1 MPYAVISLF
10 LAINSQTNFPV
21 NIPYLDYHQPTL
33 KAQLAH
39 WWKVVAMTTNPLH
52 STDAPYMPSTY
63 LAAAWTLPLEFSG
76 SMIVYMF
83 LLALCQTKR
92 WVHALVVSVV
102 GVYWQFAIG
111 DALSPYISMF
121 CVGMLLAELS
131 IVFPPPTSSRGHE
144 NTYFNKRNNRSFR
157 QIHQIVCIMA
167 FIVALYLLSAPRLG
181 MKDSWGYI
189 TLATWI
195 PVEYN
200 EDPAKLLVCIG
211 SIILVLVLMYSPTK
225 APIQNTAQALPA
237 QGNGLLEQKHYD
249 AANAPFFQRLFT
261 NRVSQYLGRI
271 SFSLYLW
278 HEPLKAFAGTP
289 YSQATTIIFQNYP
302 AAAATMTTPEALQQ
316 LDRQYYWD
324 YFSFLIP
331 GVFWTT
337 ILVIWVSDVFCRLV
351 DEPSTR
357 FARRLS
363 QWVEK

>member
-1 MPYAVISLF
+1 
-10 LAINSQTNFPV
+10 
-21 NIPYLDYHQPTL
+21 
-33 KAQLAH
+33 
-39 WWKVVAMTTNPLH
+39 MTTNPLH
-52 STDAPYMPSTY
+52 KADPSYGPHVY
-63 LAAAWTLPLEFSG
+63 LAAAWTLPLEFKG

-83 LLALCQTKR
+83 LLALCQVKR
-92 WVHALVVSVV
+92 WISALVVFVV

-111 DALSPYISMF
+111 DSHSPYLGMF
-121 CVGMLLAELS
+121 CAGMLLAELA

-144 NTYFNKRNNRSFR
+144 NAYFNKRNTRSFR
-157 QIHQIVCIMA
+157 QIHQIVCIVA

-195 PVEYN
+195 PVEYD
-200 EDPAKLLVCIG
+200 EDPAKMLVCIG

-225 APIQNTAQALPA
+225 APIQNAAQALPA
-237 QGNGLLEQKHYD
+237 QGDGLLEQKHYD

-261 NRVSQYLGRI
+261 NSVSQYLGRI

-363 QWVEK
+363 QWIEK